1 MSTKS
6 PSDDRAVAPDREQA
20 LRPRVPPPARAASKL
35 AIWIFLLLRSAPPQA
50 AGW

>member
-6 PSDDRAVAPDREQA
+6 PSVDRAVAPDPGQT
-20 LRPRVPPPARAASKL
+20 LRPRLPPPAGAASKL
-35 AIWIFLLLRSAPPQA
+35 AIWIFLFLRPNPPQA